1 MNDFSYATD
10 ANIKRYRNLLK
21 SAVDETE
28 RRTIQ
33 GLLTEE
39 VAKTFTALPGSRVTE
54 ETRRML

>member
-1 MNDFSYATD
+1 MNDFSYAID

-21 SAVDETE
+21 FTVDETK

-39 VAKTFTALPGSRVTE
+39 VAKHFPHRPEYRVTE
-54 ETRRML
+54 ET